1 MGRAVGIDLGT
12 TNSCIATLE
21 GGQPTV
27 IVNAEGARTTP
38 SVVAF
43 SKSGEILVG
52 EVAKRQ
58 AVTNVDRTISS
69 VKRHMG
75 TDWSVDIDDKKWT
88 PQEISAQ
95 ILIKLKRDAEAYL
108 GEPVT
113 DAVITCPA
121 YFNDAQRQATKDAGK
136 IAGLNVLRIIN
147 EPTAAA
153 LAYGLEKGKEDE
165 RILVFDLG
173 GGTFDVSLLE
183 IGKDQEDGFA
193 TIQVQATNGDNKLGG
208 DDWDQHIMDWLVGE
222 VKNKYGLDLSK
233 DKIAMQRLKEAAEQA
248 KKELSSS
255 SSTNISMQYLA
266 MTADGTPVH
275 LDETLTRAHFEEM
288 TSDLLGRT
296 RTPFN
301 NVLSDAGISVSQID
315 HVVLVGGSTRMP
327 AVQDLVKELTGGKE
341 ANKSVN
347 PDEVV
352 AVGAAV
358 QSGVI
363 KGDRKDV
370 LLIDVTPLSLG
381 IETKGGIMTKLIDR
395 NTAIPTKRSEV
406 FSTAED
412 NQPSVLIQVYQGE
425 REFARD
431 NKPLGTFELTGIAPA
446 PRGVPKVEVTFDI
459 DANGIVHVSAKDQG
473 TGKEQSMTI
482 TGGSALPK
490 DEIDRMVK
498 EAESHEADDKK
509 RREDAETRNQ
519 AEAFAYSTEKL
530 VNDNKDKVSEDVAK
544 DVTDKVNTLKE
555 ALKGEDIEKIKSAQ
569 SELMTAA
576 QKIGEALYQQDQ
588 ANGAAAGAGAPGAE
602 GAGAAGAA
610 GAGPAADDDVVDA
623 EVVDDDKD
631 DKKDGE

>member
-27 IVNAEGARTTP
+27 IVNAEGSRTTP

-43 SKSGEILVG
+43 SKSGEIIVG
-52 EVAKRQ
+52 DVAKRQ

-75 TDWSVDIDDKKWT
+75 TDWTVKIDDKEWT

-95 ILIKLKRDAEAYL
+95 ILMKLKRDAEAYL

-121 YFNDAQRQATKDAGK
+121 YFNDAQRQATKDAGT

-183 IGKDQEDGFA
+183 IGKDEEDGFA

-208 DDWDQHIMDWLVGE
+208 DDWDQAIIDWIVTE
-222 VKNKYGLDLSK
+222 VKNKYGVDVSK
-233 DKIAMQRLKEAAEQA
+233 DKIATRRLKEAAEQA

-255 SSTNISMQYLA
+255 TSTTISQQYLA
-266 MTADGTPVH
+266 MAPDGTPVH
-275 LDETLTRAHFEEM
+275 LDETLTRAKFEEM
-288 TSDLLGRT
+288 TSHLLERT
-296 RTPFN
+296 RKPFN
-301 NVLSDAGISVSQID
+301 AVLADSGISVSQID

-327 AVQDLVKELTGGKE
+327 AVQELVKELTGGRE

-381 IETKGGIMTKLIDR
+381 IETKGGIMTKLIER

-431 NKPLGTFELTGIAPA
+431 NKPLGTFELGGIAPA
-446 PRGVPKVEVTFDI
+446 PHGVPQIEVTFDI
-459 DANGIVHVSAKDQG
+459 DANGIVHVSAKDKG
-473 TGKEQSMTI
+473 TGKEQSVTI
-482 TGGSALPK
+482 SGGSGLDK

-498 EAESHEADDKK
+498 EAQSHEAEDKK
-509 RREDAETRNQ
+509 RREEVDTRNQ
-519 AEAFAYSTEKL
+519 AEAFAYQTEKL
-530 VNDNKDKVSEDVAK
+530 VSENKDKISEELAS
-544 DVTDKVNTLKE
+544 DVTAKTNALKE
-555 ALKGEDIEKIKSAQ
+555 ALKGEDIEAIKTAQ

-576 QKIGEALYQQDQ
+576 QKIGESLYSQQQ
-588 ANGAAAGAGAPGAE
+588 AE
-602 GAGAAGAA
+602 GAAGAA
-610 GAGPAADDDVVDA
+610 GAGAAGNGAANNGGDDDVVDA
-623 EVVDDDKD
+623 EVVDDDK
-631 DKKDGE
+631 E